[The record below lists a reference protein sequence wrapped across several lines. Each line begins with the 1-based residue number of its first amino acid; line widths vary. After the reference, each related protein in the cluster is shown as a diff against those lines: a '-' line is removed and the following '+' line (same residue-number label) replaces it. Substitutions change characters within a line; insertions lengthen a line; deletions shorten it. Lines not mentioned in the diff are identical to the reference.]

1 MIVTT
6 TGIMETNEWDFF
18 LKLVKDCDEDPTPC
32 PEWVNDRFRSK
43 LAKLNKM
50 NSYEKIFDTDNLELL
65 KNLWASKTPYVDEEY
80 DTICE
85 GMKPFQKLVFMA
97 TFRPDQI
104 VPSVRRYVKDT
115 LGEQFVKQETLDV
128 GKAFAETRYDTDL
141 RLQAFFL
148 QCNLYL
154 FSVLPLL

>member
-1 MIVTT
+1 
-6 TGIMETNEWDFF
+6 
-18 LKLVKDCDEDPTPC
+18 
-32 PEWVNDRFRSK
+32 
-43 LAKLNKM
+43 M
-50 NSYEKIFDTDNLELL
+50 NSYEKIFDTDNLQLL

-128 GKAFAETRYDTDL
+128 GKAFAETRYDNSIP
-141 RLQAFFL
+141 LQD
-148 QCNLYL
+148 
-154 FSVLPLL
+154 VLALA